1 VDQVDV
7 TVTQEPQTRRKR
19 GVSKEVL
26 EHVYPSLSSLAG
38 PVGRKQAWVAVFNV
52 RPDAMHALLAD
63 LIKQVHATPGRIGQR
78 VMPPE
83 AEVDFEGLVYGE
95 ENELPLTDVLPKLMP
110 YGVRSIAPSVGM
122 SRTQFQ
128 RVLKGEYHPDANEL
142 RMIAKAVRKPPTFFI
157 EYRKIMA
164 TAAFINL
171 IEERPGI
178 ATALYRKYLEVRLK

>member
-1 VDQVDV
+1 MSVATDESV
-7 TVTQEPQTRRKR
+7 RRKR
-19 GVSKEVL
+19 RVPKEVL
-26 EHVYPSLSSLAG
+26 EKVYPSLSSLAG
-38 PVGRKQAWVAVFNV
+38 PTGRTSQQAWVAVFNA

-95 ENELPLTDVLPKLMP
+95 ENELSLAEVLPKLMP
-110 YGVRSIAPSVGM
+110 YGVRSIAPQVGM

-128 RVLKGEYHPDANEL
+128 RMLKGEYHPDANEL

-178 ATALYRKYLEVRLK
+178 ATTIYRKYLEVRLK